1 MSQEKEQL
9 NISMIRE
16 DLEGLPQYELP
27 AGYSLRRWR
36 SGDNQTWTDIES
48 AADKHLQ
55 ISLEVYATEFGPDK
69 AALKLRQYFL
79 CDAEEN
85 AIGTATAWY
94 DNDYHGKP
102 YGRVHWGAIVPHM
115 QGRGLA
121 KPLLSAVCNRLVELG
136 HERAVLGTQT
146 YRIPA
151 ICLYMK
157 FGFGPD
163 VRSERDLRAWR
174 GVREDLPP
182 DRRDLLRLEE

>member
-1 MSQEKEQL
+1 MSQEKEQV
-9 NISMIRE
+9 NITMIRE

-48 AADKHLQ
+48 AADKHHQ
-55 ISLEVYATEFGPDK
+55 ISLEMYATEFGPDE

-79 CDAEEN
+79 CDAAEN
-85 AIGTATAWY
+85 AIGTASAWY
-94 DNDYHGKP
+94 DEDYYGKP
-102 YGRVHWGAIVPHM
+102 YGRVHWVAIAPHM
-115 QGRGLA
+115 QGKGLA
-121 KPLLSAVCNRLVELG
+121 KPLLSAVCNRLIELG

-163 VRSERDLRAWR
+163 VRNESDLRAWQ
-174 GVREDLPP
+174 GVRENLPA
-182 DRRDLLRLEE
+182 DRRALLRLED